1 MAKKKSPLDKIKKQ
15 LDKLEK
21 LHEKEEEIISN
32 ITEII
37 DDEEMKEDYWE
48 SESYGGTDPD

>member
-1 MAKKKSPLDKIKKQ
+1 MAKKKSPLDKIRAQ